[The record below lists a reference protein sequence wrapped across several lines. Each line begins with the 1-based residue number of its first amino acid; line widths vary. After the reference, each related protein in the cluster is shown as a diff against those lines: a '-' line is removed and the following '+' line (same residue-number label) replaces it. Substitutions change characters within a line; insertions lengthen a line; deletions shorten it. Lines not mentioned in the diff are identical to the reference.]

1 MEKQRINDIQIGGS
15 HYDKTGEQHWDR
27 AWRLKYDFFQYQIT
41 KYVERWKAKN
51 GLEDLKKA
59 QHFMNKYVELI
70 ESEYQAKE
78 VDNTGDYVKSS
89 INDAEQRKREQ
100 ANLMN
105 LGAPFAQK
113 IPDRF

>member
-1 MEKQRINDIQIGGS
+1 MSTQPSINDIQIGGD

-41 KYVERWKAKN
+41 KYVERWKRKN

-70 ESEYQAKE
+70 EAEQMPKE
-78 VDNTGDYVKSS
+78 VDPNGNAYT
-89 INDAEQRKREQ
+89 QR
-100 ANLMN
+100 
-105 LGAPFAQK
+105 